1 MRTRKLAI
9 ILLATLIALPI
20 GSVSAKSKWTSW
32 WKPNEWLGKDQRST
46 TVTGIVDSVAD
57 KNIMF
62 KTLDGQLLQLIGD
75 NAAKVGENRSVK
87 IRVFGN
93 VIKQN
98 TKYPTGA
105 LQVRNFRVLESA
117 SVAEP
122 APAVEPEPVPEPISE
137 PEPYVEPE
145 PIAEP
150 EPVAEPETAVQPEP
164 YPEPSPMAVPADVV
178 STPEPEPAPV
188 AEPEYTEYVVESGD
202 TLGKI
207 SKKMFGTTAK
217 WKRIAEYNSITDP
230 RLLRVGNTIRIPKK

>member
-1 MRTRKLAI
+1 MRTRKIAV
-9 ILLATLIALPI
+9 ILLVALMALPI
-20 GSVSAKSKWTSW
+20 SSVSAKSKWTSW
-32 WKPNEWLGKDQRST
+32 WKPNKWLGKDQRST
-46 TVTGIVDSVAD
+46 TITGIVDSVAE

-75 NAAKVGENRSVK
+75 KASKVGENRSVK

-105 LQVRNFRVLESA
+105 IQVRNFRVLESA
-117 SVAEP
+117 P
-122 APAVEPEPVPEPISE
+122 APEPTPAPEPVPEPIAE

-150 EPVAEPETAVQPEP
+150 EPVVEPEP

-178 STPEPEPAPV
+178 SEPEPTPEPV

-217 WKRIAEYNSITDP
+217 WKTIAEYNSITDP
-230 RLLRVGNTIRIPKK
+230 RLLRVGNTIRIPKKIILLYY